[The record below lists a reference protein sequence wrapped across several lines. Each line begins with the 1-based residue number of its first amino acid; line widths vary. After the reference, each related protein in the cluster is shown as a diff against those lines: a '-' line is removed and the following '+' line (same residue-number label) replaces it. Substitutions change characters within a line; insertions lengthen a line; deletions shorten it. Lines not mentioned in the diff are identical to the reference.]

1 MCRQA
6 IGSHVENMLNGVM
19 RLTSENTWRFGSGQ
33 AGGRFEDA
41 RLLTGQGRFTTDRR
55 PDRAAHTVVLRSP
68 HAHAAIAAID
78 RAQAAAMPGVLAVL
92 TGADV
97 LADGLGPI
105 PCVSRP
111 RTADGRLQAII
122 EPPYLALAIDRV
134 RFVGDAVAVVVA
146 ETVAQAR
153 DAAEHIIVDYQPLP
167 AVADTGAA
175 AARDAPLVWPQ
186 APGNRSFVY
195 EIGDAGAVAAALR
208 RADHVTKIDLRISR
222 VSANPIEPRASIGEF
237 DQATGRYTLHTG
249 HQTPHQLRMV
259 LARHIFGVPE
269 TQVRIVCGD
278 VGGGFGLKGGLF
290 REDIIVLWA
299 ARRLGRTVAW
309 TCERS
314 EAFLS
319 DDHARDNVVT
329 ATLALDAS
337 GRFLGLQVQSIA
349 NLGAYVALRGAHSP
363 TNNLGSLSGVY
374 TIPAVHAHATG
385 IFSNTAPTSS
395 YRGAGRP
402 EATYILERVI
412 DVAADELGID
422 RLEIRRRN
430 IIPSA
435 AMPYRTSLLFTY
447 DSGDFEHNMVQASA
461 LADWTGFEGRRAQ
474 AKANGR
480 LRGIGIANSIEQ
492 AGGPY
497 GAPWEERADIRFDPS
512 GGITVMVGTMSNG
525 QGHETVFSRLVSQ
538 RLGVPIDT
546 IRFVQGDT
554 DVVPFGRGTF
564 GSRSMM
570 TAGSALDEACN
581 RVIAKARRI
590 AGHLL
595 ETGETDFAFSE
606 GRFVIDGTDRSI
618 SLLDVVRASFSV
630 HRLPADVDGG
640 LDQAAVF
647 APREPTYPN
656 ACHIAEVE
664 VDPDTG
670 HVDILRYVVVDDV
683 GRVLDHAM
691 VEGQVCGGVAQG
703 IGQAM
708 LEDLLYDPDGQLIT
722 GSFMDYA
729 MPRASAVP
737 ALTFHSNEVPSP
749 SNPLGVKGAGEAGV
763 IGAIPTIISAVADA
777 LRPLGV
783 RHIDMPVTPERVW
796 RAIHGKSRKLS

>member
-1 MCRQA
+1 M
-6 IGSHVENMLNGVM
+6 S
-19 RLTSENTWRFGSGQ
+19 SRFGSGQ
-33 AGGRFEDA
+33 GGGRLEDR
-41 RLLTGQGRFTTDRR
+41 RLVTGRGRFVADLR
-55 PDRAAHTVVLRSP
+55 PDRTAHAVVLRSP
-68 HAHAAIAAID
+68 HAHATIAAID
-78 RAQAAAMPGVLAVL
+78 RDDAASMPGVLAIL

-111 RTADGRLQAII
+111 RTAEGKLQAIV
-122 EPPYLALAIDRV
+122 EPPYRALVVERV
-134 RFVGDAVAVVVA
+134 RYVGDAVAVVIA
-146 ETVAQAR
+146 ETVAQAK
-153 DAAEHIIVDYQPLP
+153 DAAERIVVDYRPLP
-167 AVADTGAA
+167 AVTDTAA
-175 AARDAPLVWPQ
+175 AAQEGAPALWPE
-186 APGNRSFVY
+186 ATGNRSFVY
-195 EIGDAGAVAAALR
+195 QIGDAGAVAAAMG
-208 RADHVTKIDLRISR
+208 RAHHVTRIDLHINR
-222 VSANPIEPRASIGEF
+222 VSANPIEPRTSIGEF
-237 DQATGRYTLHTG
+237 DLGAGRYILRTG
-249 HQTPHQLRMV
+249 HQTPHQLRSV
-259 LARHIFGVPE
+259 LAKNIFGVPE
-269 TQVRIVCGD
+269 TQVRVVCDD

-290 REDIIVLWA
+290 REDILVLWA
-299 ARRLGRTVAW
+299 ARRLGRVVTW
-309 TCERS
+309 TCDRS

-329 ATLALDAS
+329 AELALDAD
-337 GRFLGLQVQSIA
+337 GAFLGLRVESIA

-374 TIPAVHAHATG
+374 TLPAVFARATG
-385 IFSNTAPTSS
+385 VFSNTAPTSS

-422 RLEIRRRN
+422 RLELRRRN
-430 IIPSA
+430 LIPSS

-447 DSGDFEHNMVQASA
+447 DSGDFERNMTEAST
-461 LADWTGFEGRRAQ
+461 LADWAGFEARRAR
-474 AKANGR
+474 AKAAGR

-497 GAPWEERADIRFDPS
+497 GAPWEERADIRFDPA

-525 QGHETVFSRLVSQ
+525 QGHETVFPRLVSE
-538 RLGVPIDT
+538 RLGVPVDT

-570 TAGSALDEACN
+570 AAGSALDDAC
-581 RVIAKARRI
+581 RKVIVKARRI
-590 AGHLL
+590 AAHLL
-595 ETGETDFAFSE
+595 EAGETDLEFAD
-606 GRFVIDGTDRSI
+606 GRFVIAGTDRSI
-618 SLLDVVRASFSV
+618 GFGEVVRASFSV
-630 HRLPADVDGG
+630 HRLPPDHDGA
-640 LDQAAVF
+640 LDQASIY

-670 HVDILRYVVVDDV
+670 HIDILSYVVVDDV
-683 GRVLDHAM
+683 GHVLDHAL

-703 IGQAM
+703 VGQAM
-708 LEDLLYDPDGQLIT
+708 LEDLLYDRDGGQLIT

-729 MPRASAVP
+729 MPRAASVP
-737 ALTFHSNEVPSP
+737 ALTFRSNEVPSP

-763 IGAIPTIISAVADA
+763 IGAIPTIISAVVDA
-777 LRPLGV
+777 LRPLGI
-783 RHIDMPVTPERVW
+783 RHVDMPVTPERVW
-796 RAIHGKSRKLS
+796 RAIHRRPA